1 MIYNDFEFE
10 KNKYFLKN
18 QDLIEKNI
26 SKEKCAENC
35 IDGDCDGFMYKGDD
49 NKCLLF
55 GNTEHTK
62 KIDDNL
68 LVKYNDIQSFIR
80 TKDYLDNGNFD
91 DLINYP
97 KYYKESNN
105 YYKYQPDNLLMEYNV
120 LNKTECMEKCV
131 NMSPQCKSIIYL
143 DQPKECIYSKEKIMK
158 SSKEN
163 LPEYDI
169 YTIKNKDIIKKRK
182 NNVELVKNNSI
193 IDIERT
199 EIDLLEV
206 EPSEDVQQKSI
217 YTKCNMYEDTD
228 NLLTMKEA
236 YNKSCRE
243 EFGNDYIFDDNMF
256 DTKTIIRC
264 NENDTK
270 KVKCKKDYFNEY
282 TDADINT
289 NLCID
294 PDADINTNLCMDP
307 DQDPNPVPEKNYNM
321 NIELFTNHNQHNNNK
336 NDTNMSYV
344 LLFILLLI
352 FFIIVFYGF
361 YYK

>member
-1 MIYNDFEFE
+1 MNFNDFEFE

-18 QDLIEKNI
+18 QDLIDINI
-26 SKEKCAENC
+26 PKEKCAENC
-35 IDGDCDGFMYKGDD
+35 IEGDCDGFMYKGDN

-55 GNTEHTK
+55 GNTKYTK

-68 LVKYNDIQSFIR
+68 LVNYNDIQSFIR

-97 KYYKESNN
+97 KYYKQTNN
-105 YYKYQPDNLLMEYNV
+105 YYKYQPDNLLMEYSV

-169 YTIKNKDIIKKRK
+169 YTIKNKDIIKKTKK
-182 NNVELVKNNSI
+182 NKVPVQNNAI
-193 IDIERT
+193 IDIETST
-199 EIDLLEV
+199 EIDLLIV

-217 YTKCNMYEDTD
+217 YSKCNTYEDTD

-243 EFGNDYIFDDNMF
+243 EFGNDYIFDDNIF
-256 DTKTIIRC
+256 DTKTVIRC

-289 NLCID
+289 NLSMNAD
-294 PDADINTNLCMDP
+294 AGPDEGSDA
-307 DQDPNPVPEKNYNM
+307 DPNPVPEKNYNM
-321 NIELFTNHNQHNNNK
+321 NIELFTNHNKYNNDK
-336 NDTNMSYV
+336 NDNNISYV